1 MAKLVSSSKI
11 IKTENEADEALIPR
25 AKRREKMVEVQGV
38 RISPLIIINFILIPH
53 IGETKVRKPVKPTKP
68 PVVESHLS
76 FGEMESLM
84 EQVFVIVN
92 IMVIVAFII
101 IT

>member
-1 MAKLVSSSKI
+1 MAKIVSSSKI
-11 IKTENEADEALIPR
+11 FKTENEADEVLIMR
-25 AKRREKMVEVQGV
+25 VKMRNFEVQGV

>member
-1 MAKLVSSSKI
+1 MRV
-11 IKTENEADEALIPR
+11 
-25 AKRREKMVEVQGV
+25 KMRNFEVQGV